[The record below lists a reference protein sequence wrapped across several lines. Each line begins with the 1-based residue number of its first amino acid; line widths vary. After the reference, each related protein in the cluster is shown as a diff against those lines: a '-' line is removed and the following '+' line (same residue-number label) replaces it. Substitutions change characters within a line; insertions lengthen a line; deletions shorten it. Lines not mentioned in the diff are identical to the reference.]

1 MRINTNS
8 IKLIIIT
15 NFLILCSFF
24 NISCTKI
31 NESELQIA
39 LKLAGPNKKE
49 LKKALNHY
57 KRNPA
62 DSLKYKAACF
72 IIENMQ
78 WHFGKKVEPAEQLWD
93 LFVLEDSLV
102 QPYIKNPDYWKNDR
116 ALFGYKYGAKKM
128 LVSNAVKDSK
138 ISGEFLSDLETLN
151 AGFLIE
157 NINFAFEVRKQS
169 WCKFLSFDEFC
180 EYILPYRFNN
190 EPAYPV
196 RRKLNNYFLELV
208 QTDSLQQDAFKTIRQ
223 LNKQVNN
230 FNWDW
235 DDPSDF
241 PDIGFYN
248 IFYWLQEDFT
258 CNQHI
263 VILGQMMRSI
273 GIPVTEVFTPKWRD
287 NNLGHSWCAVPDS
300 NHHLTLF
307 SAIYQNPG
315 EIYLPH
321 SPAAASKLYMKT
333 YSDQLESPWFL
344 KAPNE
349 ELPPGFE
356 TPCIKDVTKEF
367 VGVSDVEINL
377 NAEISDR
384 NLCWFSLFIQGKW
397 APIGWGVVNK
407 TTNTVT
413 FRDIPVGLTGL
424 ACVIKNG
431 KAVPASELIT
441 INAAGTKAIKPEN
454 KTETLLLTRKFPEK
468 TRLQYFTRDI
478 IGAKVQGANHPDFS
492 DSTTLYTITDTLL
505 PYFQDVKFVNT
516 KNYRYY
522 RIYAPSWGL
531 HVAEIEFL
539 SETKINGT
547 VEASRLPVFNN
558 ATEKSKV
565 FYKYSGRNV
574 ADNTDSTAFDGNML
588 TYSSQK
594 WVGLD
599 LGLPRNVNRI
609 RIAPRNA
616 HNGIVSGDNY
626 QLFYWNNGW
635 IPAEIKQAGY
645 NYIEFENIP
654 ANTLYWLR
662 NLDHGKEEQPFFYRN
677 GKQVF
682 SNLPGIP

>member
-1 MRINTNS
+1 MH
-8 IKLIIIT
+8 IKLTLNHSICFC
-15 NFLILCSFF
+15 FLVLFSV
-24 NISCTKI
+24 SCTNK
-31 NESELQIA
+31 NESELQNA
-39 LKLAGPNKKE
+39 LKLAGPNQKE
-49 LKKALNHY
+49 LKKVLSHY
-57 KRNPA
+57 KKDPA

-78 WHFGKKVEPAEQLWD
+78 WHFGKKVEPDGQLWD
-93 LFVLEDSLV
+93 LFVLEDLLV
-102 QPYIKNPDYWKNDR
+102 QQYIKNPDYWKNDK

-128 LVSNAVKDSK
+128 LVNNAVKESK
-138 ISGEFLSDLETLN
+138 IDEELQCDLQALN

-157 NINFAFEVRKQS
+157 NIDFAFEVRKQS

-196 RRKLNNYFLELV
+196 RRKLNNHFSKLV
-208 QTDSLQQDAFKTIRQ
+208 QTDSLQKDAFKTIGQ

-258 CNQHI
+258 CSQHI
-263 VILGQMMRSI
+263 AILGQMIRSI

-287 NNLGHSWCAVPDS
+287 NNLGHSWCAVPGV

-315 EIYLPH
+315 EVYLPH

-333 YSDQLESPWFL
+333 FSAQRETPWFL
-344 KAPNE
+344 KARDE
-349 ELPPGFE
+349 ELPTGFE
-356 TPCIKDVTKEF
+356 TPCIKDVTGEF
-367 VGVSDVEINL
+367 VSVTDVELTLNTEIN
-377 NAEISDR
+377 DR

-397 APIGWGVVNK
+397 APISWGVVNK
-407 TTNTVT
+407 TTNTVL
-413 FRDIPVGLTGL
+413 FRNIPFGLTGL
-424 ACVIKNG
+424 ACVFENG
-431 KAVPASELIT
+431 EAIPVSKLTT
-441 INAAGTKAIKPEN
+441 INATGTQAIEPEN
-454 KTETLLLTRKFPEK
+454 KNETLLLTRKFPEK
-468 TRLQYFTRDI
+468 TRLQYFTREI
-478 IGAKVQGANHPDFS
+478 IGTKIQGANHSDFS
-492 DSTTLYTITDTLL
+492 DSTTLYTITDTLR
-505 PYFQDVKFVNT
+505 PYFQDATFSNP

-539 SETKINGT
+539 TETKINGT
-547 VEASRLPVFNN
+547 EEASPLPVFDK
-558 ATEKSKV
+558 ATLKPKV
-565 FYKYSGRNV
+565 FYKYSGKIV
-574 ADNTDSTAFDGNML
+574 ADNPDSTAFDGNML

-599 LGLPRNVNRI
+599 LGVPRNVSRI

-616 HNGIVSGDNY
+616 HNGIVPGDNY
-626 QLFYWNNGW
+626 QLYYWNERW
-635 IPAEIKQAGY
+635 ISIGIQQASH
-645 NYIEFENIP
+645 NFIEFENVP
-654 ANTLYWLR
+654 SKTLYWLR
-662 NLDHGKEEQPFFYRN
+662 NLDHGREEQPFLYEN

-682 SNLPGIP
+682 SNQPGSEL